1 MDTARIELI
10 EAHVSLVD
18 QVVHR
23 LAATLPDHVD
33 RSELLAAGRLGL
45 VEAAERF
52 DPEQGVPFAS
62 FAATRIRGAA
72 LDAVREADWT
82 PRRTRAL
89 ARLVERTRSDLRTLT
104 GTEPTDD
111 QVAEALELTSG
122 TLRRLRDQ
130 LDRGRVARLDDSGG
144 DRPTDEVLDDP
155 DAVDAEG
162 WMLEVEERRALRRA
176 VAALD
181 DRHRLVVTALYL
193 EGRTN
198 DDVAALLGVSR
209 SRVSQLRT
217 AALAALR
224 RELEADDLSGGGLA
238 DAVLPGATPSS

>member
-1 MDTARIELI
+1 VDPRRSELV
-10 EAHVSLVD
+10 EGHVTLVD

-52 DPEQGVPFAS
+52 DFDQPVPFAS
-62 FAATRIRGAA
+62 FAASRIRGAA
-72 LDAVREADWT
+72 LDVVREADWT

-89 ARLVERTRSDLRTLT
+89 ARQVERTRADLRTIT
-104 GTEPTDD
+104 GSEPSDD
-111 QVAEALELTSG
+111 QVAETLELSAG
-122 TLRRLRDQ
+122 ALRRLRDQ
-130 LDRGRVARLDDSGG
+130 LDQGRIGRLDDSRGE
-144 DRPTDEVLDDP
+144 RPTDEVLDDP
-155 DAVDAEG
+155 DAVDAES
-162 WMLEVEERRALRRA
+162 WLLDVEQRRELRRA
-176 VAALD
+176 VARLD

-209 SRVSQLRT
+209 SRVSQLRA
-217 AALAALR
+217 AALVELR
-224 RELEADDLSGGGLA
+224 RSLA
-238 DAVLPGATPSS
+238 DATERNPSDATV